1 MAAEKAAVA
10 LQIKMTAKPLKKRI
24 CAMIKK
30 GNDTVAKYRE
40 IAVLSIVPCA
50 VGILIIA
57 SWALAHWNTG
67 PYLLNAGLTI
77 FATLFGG
84 YLRFLAGFKDIFN
97 RKITVNVFVTV
108 ALIATVAVGEFRAA
122 AVIVFIMA
130 VAGALET
137 YTLDKTRRSIR
148 NLLDLAPKMATIRRD
163 NEEVIIPVN
172 EVQVGDIAVVRPGG
186 RIPVDGIVIAGQSCV
201 NQAPITGESM
211 PVEKFKGA
219 EVFGGTLNETGRLE
233 IKTAKVGQDT
243 TLARIVHLVEQAQ
256 GTKAPIQNLADRFT
270 TWFLPAVL
278 VLAVIAFLISDNI
291 KVAVSVLL
299 VACPCAFAIATPT
312 AVTAGISNMARRAV
326 LIKGGIFLELAQK
339 MDVLLVDKTGT
350 FTFGRPKVVDVVA
363 FDGIPE
369 EEVLRLAAIAE
380 KYSEHPLARSVIA
393 CAKERG
399 IEVTDPTDFNIEVGM
414 GVTARL
420 DGKEIL
426 VGKNKFLQDK
436 GVSVAKHIEY
446 AMSEQTEQGRTAIL
460 VANDMKPVGLIAIA
474 DEIRPQTSRSIASLK
489 AMGIKKIIMLTGD
502 NHKVAKSVAEEIG
515 VDDFQAEL
523 LPEQKLQYVEKLQ
536 KQDLLV
542 GMIGDGINDAPAL
555 ALADVGIAM
564 GAAGTD
570 VAVETADVT
579 LMNDDLSQVVNFMNM
594 SRKVMSRIKLNIF
607 FSMIYNVIGFILAGF
622 GMLTP
627 IVAVIFQEAG
637 CITVVFSS
645 TLLLWAKTESSLKN
659 IDSDGSSA
667 LRRTIENA
675 KIDNVSQ
682 CA

>member
-1 MAAEKAAVA
+1 M
-10 LQIKMTAKPLKKRI
+10 
-24 CAMIKK
+24 
-30 GNDTVAKYRE
+30 
-40 IAVLSIVPCA
+40 
-50 VGILIIA
+50 
-57 SWALAHWNTG
+57 G
-67 PYLLNAGLTI
+67 PYFLNAGLALL
-77 FATLFGG
+77 ATLFGG
-84 YLRFLAGFKDIFN
+84 YLRFLAGFKDIYS
-97 RKITVNVFVTV
+97 RRITVNVFVTV

-130 VAGALET
+130 VAGALES

-148 NLLDLAPKMATIRRD
+148 NLLDLTPKTATIRRD
-163 NEEVIIPVN
+163 DGEVTIPVS
-172 EVQVGDIAVVRPGG
+172 EVQIGDIAVVRPGG
-186 RIPVDGIVIAGQSCV
+186 RIPVDGVVIAGQSSV

-211 PVEKFKGA
+211 PVEKSRGA
-219 EVFGGTLNETGRLE
+219 DVFGGTLNETGRLE

-270 TWFLPAVL
+270 MWFLPMVL
-278 VLAVIAFLISDNI
+278 VLAVIAFLASGNV

-326 LIKGGIFLELAQK
+326 LIKGGMFLELAK
-339 MDVLLVDKTGT
+339 KIDVLLVDKTGT
-350 FTFGRPKVVDVVA
+350 FTFGKPKVVDVVSL
-363 FDGIPE
+363 DDLSK
-369 EEVLRLAAIAE
+369 EEVLRLAAVAE

-399 IEVTDPTDFNIEVGM
+399 IEVPDPTEFKIEVGM
-414 GVTARL
+414 GVAARL
-420 DGKEIL
+420 DGKKIL
-426 VGKNKFLQDK
+426 VGKNDFLRGQ
-436 GVSVAKHIEY
+436 GVPIAKHIEDTILQ
-446 AMSEQTEQGRTAIL
+446 QTEQGRTTIV
-460 VANDMKPVGLIAIA
+460 VANDLKPVGLIAIA
-474 DEIRPQTSRSIASLK
+474 DEVRPETARSIASLK
-489 AMGIKKIIMLTGD
+489 AMGIKNITMLTGD
-502 NHKVAKSVAEEIG
+502 NRKVAKAVAKQIG

-523 LPEQKLQYVEKLQ
+523 LPEQKLRFVENLQ
-536 KQDLLV
+536 KQGLVV

-579 LMNDDLSQVVNFMNM
+579 LMNDDLSRVVNFMEM
-594 SRKVMSRIKLNIF
+594 SRKVISRIKLNIF

-627 IVAVIFQEAG
+627 ILAVIFQEAG

-645 TLLLWAKTESSLKN
+645 TLLLWSKTGASL
-659 IDSDGSSA
+659 
-667 LRRTIENA
+667 RTAGNGGLSVVPLTVGNVTR
-675 KIDNVSQ
+675 DNVSQ

>member
-1 MAAEKAAVA
+1 M
-10 LQIKMTAKPLKKRI
+10 
-24 CAMIKK
+24 
-30 GNDTVAKYRE
+30 
-40 IAVLSIVPCA
+40 
-50 VGILIIA
+50 
-57 SWALAHWNTG
+57 AHWEIG
-67 PYLLNAGLTI
+67 PYLLNAGLAF

-84 YLRFLAGFKDIFN
+84 YLRFLAGFKDMFN
-97 RKITVNVFVTV
+97 RKITVNVFVAV
-108 ALIATVAVGEFRAA
+108 ALIATLAIGEFRAA
-122 AVIVFIMA
+122 AVIVLIMA
-130 VAGALET
+130 VAGALES

-148 NLLDLAPKMATIRRD
+148 NLLDLTPKMATIRRD
-163 NEEVIIPVN
+163 DGEITIPVG
-172 EVQVGDIAVVRPGG
+172 EIRIGDITVVRPGG
-186 RIPVDGIVIAGQSCV
+186 RIPVDGIVIAGQSSV

-211 PVEKFKGA
+211 PVEKFKGS

-233 IKTAKVGQDT
+233 IKTAKVGSDT

-270 TWFLPAVL
+270 TWFLPAVI
-278 VLAVIAFLISDNI
+278 VLAVIAFLATGNV
-291 KVAVSVLL
+291 KVAVAVLL

-312 AVTAGISNMARRAV
+312 AVTAGISNMARHSV

-350 FTFGRPKVVDVVA
+350 FTFGRPKVVDIVS
-363 FDGIPE
+363 FNGIPE

-393 CAKERG
+393 CARERDVE
-399 IEVTDPTDFNIEVGM
+399 IPDPADFNIEVGM

-420 DGKEIL
+420 DGNEIL
-426 VGKNKFLQDK
+426 VGKSKFLQDN
-436 GVSVAKHIEY
+436 GVCIAEYIEY
-446 AMSEQTEQGRTAIL
+446 AISEQTEQGRTTIL
-460 VANDMKPVGLIAIA
+460 VANDNKPVGLIAIA
-474 DEIRPQTSRSIASLK
+474 DEIRPQTTRAIAVLK

-515 VDDFQAEL
+515 VDDFRAEL
-523 LPEQKLQYVEKLQ
+523 LPEQKLQFVEKLQ
-536 KQDLLV
+536 KQGNVV

-579 LMNDDLSQVVNFMNM
+579 LMNDDLSRLVNFMNM
-594 SRKVMSRIKLNIF
+594 SKKVLFRIKLNIF
-607 FSMIYNVIGFILAGF
+607 FSMMYNVIGFVLAGF

-627 IVAVIFQEAG
+627 VLAVVFQEIG

-645 TLLLWAKTESSLKN
+645 TLLLWAKTDSLLKDN
-659 IDSDGSSA
+659 SNSVLSEVG
-667 LRRTIENA
+667 LTVENA
-675 KIDNVSQ
+675 RKDNISQ

>member
-1 MAAEKAAVA
+1 MTPKTEINTAA
-10 LQIKMTAKPLKKRI
+10 Q
-24 CAMIKK
+24 
-30 GNDTVAKYRE
+30 YRE
-40 IAVLSIVPCA
+40 IAVLSIVPCS
-50 VGILIIA
+50 VGILILA
-57 SWALAHWNTG
+57 SWAMAHWDTG
-67 PYLLNAGLTI
+67 PHFLNAGLAL
-77 FATLFGG
+77 FAILFGG

-122 AVIVFIMA
+122 AIIVFIMA

-148 NLLDLAPKMATIRRD
+148 NLLDLTPKTATLRRD
-163 NEEVIIPVN
+163 DDEFTVPVN
-172 EVQVGDIAVVRPGG
+172 EVQIGDIVVVRPGG
-186 RIPVDGIVIAGQSCV
+186 RIPVDGIVVAGQSCV

-211 PVEKFKGA
+211 PVEKFKGS

-233 IKTAKVGQDT
+233 IKTAKVGRDT

-270 TWFLPAVL
+270 TWFLPAVI
-278 VLAVIAFLISDNI
+278 VLAIIAFLITGNVKI
-291 KVAVSVLL
+291 AVSVLL

-312 AVTAGISNMARRAV
+312 AVTAGISNMARHSV

-339 MDVLLVDKTGT
+339 MDVLLFDKTGT
-350 FTFGRPKVVDVVA
+350 FTFGRPRVVDVIA

-399 IEVTDPTDFNIEVGM
+399 IEISDPTDFNIEVGM

-426 VGKNKFLQDK
+426 VGKNKYLQDK
-436 GVSVAKHIEY
+436 GVCVAEYIEY
-446 AMSEQTEQGRTAIL
+446 AISEQTEQGRTAVL
-460 VANDMKPVGLIAIA
+460 VSHDTKPVGLIAIA
-474 DEIRPQTSRSIASLK
+474 DEIRPQTPRAIAALK
-489 AMGIKKIIMLTGD
+489 AMGIKQIIMLTGD

-523 LPEQKLQYVEKLQ
+523 LPEQKLQVVENLQ
-536 KQDLLV
+536 KQGNIV

-579 LMNDDLSQVVNFMNM
+579 LMNDDLSRVVNFMNM
-594 SRKVMSRIKLNIF
+594 SRKVLFRIKLNIF

-622 GMLTP
+622 GLLTP
-627 IVAVIFQEAG
+627 VLAVVFQEIG

-645 TLLLWAKTESSLKN
+645 TLLLWAKTDSSLKMF
-659 IDSDGSSA
+659 DSDGSSV
-667 LRRTIENA
+667 LGRTLEDDTKD
-675 KIDNVSQ
+675 KISQ